1 VGQRTD
7 CGRRHDYPELT
18 LRLIEFMARF
28 GRRCQPSYGE
38 IIMNKNQVK
47 GQKDKVKG
55 KAKEVT
61 GKVTGNKAMEHK
73 GKVEKHGGKA
83 QAAYG
88 DLKHDI
94 KGSKK

>member
-1 VGQRTD
+1 
-7 CGRRHDYPELT
+7 
-18 LRLIEFMARF
+18 
-28 GRRCQPSYGE
+28 
-38 IIMNKNQVK
+38 
-47 GQKDKVKG
+47 

-61 GKVTGNKAMEHK
+61 GKATGDKAMEHK

-94 KGSKK
+94 KESQK